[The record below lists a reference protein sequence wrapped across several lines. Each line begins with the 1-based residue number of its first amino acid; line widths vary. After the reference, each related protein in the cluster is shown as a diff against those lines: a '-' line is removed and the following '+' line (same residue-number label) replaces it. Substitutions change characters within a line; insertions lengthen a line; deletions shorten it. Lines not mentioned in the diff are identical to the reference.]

1 MHITLK
7 ATGADA
13 GMISHLLAKNPY
25 NLYDRTETKE
35 GVRWVWVHH

>member
-13 GMISHLLAKNPY
+13 GMISHLLAKNPIIKMSY
-25 NLYDRTETKE
+25 GNK
-35 GVRWVWVHH
+35 GGS